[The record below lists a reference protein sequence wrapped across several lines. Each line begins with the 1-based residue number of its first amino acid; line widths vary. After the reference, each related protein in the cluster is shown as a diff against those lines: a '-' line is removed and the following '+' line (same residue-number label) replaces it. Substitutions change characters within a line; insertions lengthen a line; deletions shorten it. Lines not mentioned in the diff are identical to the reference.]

1 MLNII
6 KSKLK
11 NIYNKKSNNSNV
23 VRYNKDLVPVVRN
36 WKSSIYGFNKNTMSL
51 IPTKSRF
58 VMKLIKDY
66 FDLYHLGIE
75 SILRRTYLRRKN
87 RKTSTNKI
95 FVGDGEFKHTNDKVN
110 ITLYVYNRQKLNY
123 LLKLKRRYLRLF
135 KKAKFVSKLKLI
147 RNVGL
152 NILKQQKEK
161 STILIN
167 VLPKYN
173 PEVYS
178 AQNVYY
184 KRFIK
189 KCIRRLRYY
198 MLYKQLLYINKTKF
212 ENSYL
217 QHLIILIKK
226 IFNKNVELNIINLK
240 YFYFNS
246 NIYTQPL
253 VLKLRRK
260 KADVAKYL
268 RILTRKVK
276 IKNVKLVDKSNIFF
290 TIDNLYNNDLINNT
304 IQQDKTNVTHLKK
317 IILSKIKYKRVS
329 GVRLEVAGKI
339 SKRSSVTRS
348 QFRAEYKGNLKNAY
362 SSFKGYSTP
371 VLRGNFKSNLQYTV
385 INSKSHLGSFGAKG

>member
-1 MLNII
+1 
-6 KSKLK
+6 
-11 NIYNKKSNNSNV
+11 
-23 VRYNKDLVPVVRN
+23 
-36 WKSSIYGFNKNTMSL
+36 MSL
-51 IPTKSRF
+51 IPTKSKF

-75 SILRRTYLRRKN
+75 SILRRTYLRRKS
-87 RKTSTNKI
+87 RKLSTNKI
-95 FVGDGEFKHTNDKVN
+95 FLSNGEFKHTNDKVN
-110 ITLYVYNRQKLNY
+110 ITLYVYNRQRLNY

-135 KKAKFVSKLKLI
+135 KKARFLRKLKLI
-147 RNVGL
+147 RDTGL
-152 NILKQQKEK
+152 NLFKQQKEK
-161 STILIN
+161 SRILTN
-167 VLPKYN
+167 VLPNYN
-173 PEVYS
+173 PEIYS

-217 QHLIILIKK
+217 QNLIILIKR

-246 NIYTQPL
+246 NTYIQPL

-260 KADVAKYL
+260 KADVSKYL

-276 IKNVKLVDKSNIFF
+276 IKNIKLVDRSKNFF
-290 TIDNLYNNDLINNT
+290 TINNFDSNNLINNL
-304 IQQDKTNVTHLKK
+304 IKQDKTNARDLKK
-317 IILSKIKYKRVS
+317 IILSKIRYKKVS
-329 GVRLEVAGKI
+329 GVKLEVAGKI

-348 QFRAEYKGNLKNAY
+348 QSKAEHKGNLKNAY
-362 SSFKGYSTP
+362 SSLKGYSTP

-385 INSKSHLGSFGAKG
+385 TSSKSYLGSFGVKGWVSSR

>member
-1 MLNII
+1 MC
-6 KSKLK
+6 
-11 NIYNKKSNNSNV
+11 
-23 VRYNKDLVPVVRN
+23 
-36 WKSSIYGFNKNTMSL
+36 L
-51 IPTKSRF
+51 ISTKSRF

-75 SILRRTYLRRKN
+75 TILRRTYLRRKK

-95 FVGDGEFKHTNDKVN
+95 FVGDGEFKHTNDKVS
-110 ITLYVYNRQKLNY
+110 ITLYVYNRQRLNY

-135 KKAKFVSKLKLI
+135 KKARFVRRLKII

-152 NILKQQKEK
+152 NILKQQKVK
-161 STILIN
+161 STIITN

-217 QHLIILIKK
+217 QDLIILIKR

-246 NIYTQPL
+246 KTYTQPL

-260 KADVAKYL
+260 KANVKKYL

-276 IKNVKLVDKSNIFF
+276 FKNIKLVERSKSFF
-290 TIDNLYNNDLINNT
+290 TINNFDNNDIINNS
-304 IQQDKTNVTHLKK
+304 IQQDKTNVTYLKK

-339 SKRSSVTRS
+339 SKRSSISRS

-362 SSFKGYSTP
+362 SSFEGYSTP
-371 VLRGNFKSNLQYTV
+371 VLRGNFRSNLQYTV
-385 INSKSHLGSFGAKG
+385 INSKSHLGSFGVKG